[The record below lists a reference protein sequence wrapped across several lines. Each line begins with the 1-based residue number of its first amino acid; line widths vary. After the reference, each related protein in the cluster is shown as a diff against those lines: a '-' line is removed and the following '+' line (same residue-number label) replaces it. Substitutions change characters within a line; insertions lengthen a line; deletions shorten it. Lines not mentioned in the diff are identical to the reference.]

1 MKQILILCS
10 FLFLVGC
17 SSDENKGGIQKKL
30 DYYFEKSSDV
40 NLDTRKR
47 LKFVDSAEII
57 VKKISDSDSLKI
69 KNYFKAANRYFIL
82 LEYEKYKEIS
92 KKILKIAE
100 SNNDSVNRAKAE
112 YYLGD
117 YYFSTFKNDS
127 AYYFYLAAEKK
138 YERIH
143 DKSSLANTKLH
154 KTYILSY
161 EKDFL
166 GSETET
172 IKVLN
177 IAKEIKDESL
187 IYESYANLGNSLS
200 GLGNY
205 EKALEYHQKALH
217 QIKKI
222 EDENYKPI
230 FQAQT
235 LNNIGFV
242 YLSINK
248 FNEASQIFAEGLK
261 INNIKAI
268 QPVLY
273 TSLLDNYA
281 YSRFKINNKE
291 GLNDFETALIVR
303 DQIDDVYGKIN
314 SRIHLTEYYLSQK
327 DTLKAL
333 QLNNEA
339 NKLAKESHY
348 NKEVLLTLDFFTKL
362 IPKEGL
368 SYAREYIKLNDS
380 LQNQERA
387 TRNKLARIEFETD
400 EIKSENESI
409 SKEKTIIIIVSL
421 LTISFG
427 FLFYI
432 ILYQRSKHKELVFK
446 QQQQESNEEI
456 YMLMLNKQEHIDE
469 VRSNVKRNIAL
480 ELHDNI
486 LNRLASTRL
495 NLFAISKRQDPET
508 IKKAI
513 EHIDSIRMIE
523 QEIRAFSHELH
534 KESDL
539 DKNNFKNILEEL
551 LTNQK
556 ETYSTE
562 CKYNILIDDALK
574 NLCPE
579 IKMNLYRIIQEA
591 FNNINKYANAST
603 VELMLKVDNGVLF
616 LEIKD
621 DGIGFNVYKVKNG
634 IGLKNMKNRAKTMN
648 GEFSIESQV
657 GNGTIIKL
665 KINI

>member
-1 MKQILILCS
+1 MKQLIVFFS
-10 FLFLVGC
+10 FIFLIGC
-17 SSDENKGGIQKKL
+17 TSKEKDLVIQKKL
-30 DYYFEKSSDV
+30 DTYFEKSADV
-40 NLDTRKR
+40 NLDKEMR
-47 LKFVDSAEII
+47 LKYVDSAEIFIQKINI
-57 VKKISDSDSLKI
+57 VDSLKI
-69 KNYFKAANRYFIL
+69 KNYFKVANRFFML
-82 LEYEKYKEIS
+82 TEYEKYKKITFD
-92 KKILKIAE
+92 ILKLAK
-100 SNNDSVNRAKAE
+100 SNKDSINSAKAE

-127 AYYFYLAAEKK
+127 AYYYYLAAEKK
-138 YERIH
+138 YERIN
-143 DKSSLANTKLH
+143 DKSSFANTKLH

-161 EKDFL
+161 EKDFI

-177 IAKEIKDESL
+177 IAKEINDQTL
-187 IYESYANLGNSLS
+187 IYECYVNLGTSLS

-205 EKALEYHQKALH
+205 EKALEYHQKALL
-217 QIKKI
+217 QIKNI

-261 INNIKAI
+261 IKNIKEI

-273 TSLLDNYA
+273 SSLLDYYA
-281 YSRFKINNKE
+281 YSKFKINKNE
-291 GLNDFETALIVR
+291 GLQDFKTALEVR
-303 DQIDDVYGKIN
+303 DEINDVYGKIN
-314 SRIHLTEYYLSQK
+314 SRIHLTEYYLTQK

-333 QLNNEA
+333 QLNSEA
-339 NKLAKESHY
+339 NKLAKESNY
-348 NKEVLLTLDFFTKL
+348 NKEVLVTLDFFTKL
-362 IPKEGL
+362 IPKKGL

-400 EIKSENESI
+400 EIKSENETI
-409 SKEKTIIIIVSL
+409 SKEKTIILFVSL
-421 LTISFG
+421 LIIFFS

-432 ILYQRSKHKELVFK
+432 ILYQRSRHKELVFK
-446 QQQQESNEEI
+446 QQQQKSNEEI
-456 YMLMLNKQEHIDE
+456 YMLMLNNQEHIDE
-469 VRSNVKRNIAL
+469 VRSKVKRNIAL

-495 NLFAISKRQDPET
+495 NLFAISRRQDQET

-513 EHIDSIRMIE
+513 EHIDSIRIIE

-539 DKNNFKNILEEL
+539 DKSNFKNILEEL
-551 LTNQK
+551 LKNQK

-562 CKYNILIDDALK
+562 CKHNILFDEALK
-574 NLCPE
+574 NLSPE

-591 FNNINKYANAST
+591 LNNINKYANAT
-603 VELMLKVDNGVLF
+603 IIELILNVNKNVLF

-621 DGIGFNVYKVKNG
+621 NGIGFNVNKVKSG
-634 IGLKNMKNRAKTMN
+634 IGLKNMRNRAKTMN
-648 GEFSIESQV
+648 GEINIDSEKDK
-657 GNGTIIKL
+657 GTIIML
-665 KINI
+665 KIHI